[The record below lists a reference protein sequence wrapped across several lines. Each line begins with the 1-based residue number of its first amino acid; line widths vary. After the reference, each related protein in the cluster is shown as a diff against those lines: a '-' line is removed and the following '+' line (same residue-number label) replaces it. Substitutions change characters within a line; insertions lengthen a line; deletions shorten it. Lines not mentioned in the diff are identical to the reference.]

1 MSARKALYKVIFLNH
16 GKTYELYA
24 RRVSAS
30 DLYGFVEVADLQ
42 FDAAGLVLDPV
53 EERLRELMSRIDT
66 SAARFARARD
76 AVLNATALEAASRS
90 AWTAAQAVW
99 SVEASAMGMFND
111 ALERRL
117 GGVVAVINARETAV
131 LALLDHEEAIGDA
144 PREAGTKTGHA
155 RSATEDAPG
164 FASGLPGGRDE

>member
-53 EERLRELMSRIDT
+53 EERLREEFANTQALHLPIHSVVRVEEVHAKGTSRI
-66 SAARFARARD
+66 
-76 AVLNATALEAASRS
+76 
-90 AWTAAQAVW
+90 
-99 SVEASAMGMFND
+99 
-111 ALERRL
+111 
-117 GGVVAVINARETAV
+117 
-131 LALLDHEEAIGDA
+131 
-144 PREAGTKTGHA
+144 REAGSGEKVIPF
-155 RSATEDAPG
+155 SVAP
-164 FASGLPGGRDE
+164 PPR